1 MIEIRIKGM
10 EMPVM
15 ASRVWT
21 MNCGVLVVR
30 TGMDYMDAVAMVVNG
45 QALQATNGVSEVE
58 IVLELSKV
66 VLVKAREDAE

>member
-21 MNCGVLVVR
+21 MACRVLVVR

-45 QALQATNGVSEVE
+45 HALQASPCLSEVE
-58 IVLELSKV
+58 LVLNLSEVERVKV
-66 VLVKAREDAE
+66 MEDAE